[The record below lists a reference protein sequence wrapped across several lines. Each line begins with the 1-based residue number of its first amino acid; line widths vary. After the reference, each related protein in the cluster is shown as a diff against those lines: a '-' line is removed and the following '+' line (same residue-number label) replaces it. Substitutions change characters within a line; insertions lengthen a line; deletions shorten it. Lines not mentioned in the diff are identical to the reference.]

1 MLYAFNPV
9 TEQLRTSRFQ
19 FVDLAGSERLKDAHG
34 AYSLQDPSAL
44 EGLVTNFSLMMLS
57 QRMREIVEAGR
68 TGKSRK
74 DLVKMSFKTQ
84 NEPDLIPLVSESLT
98 GLALTLVCVCLSAAP
113 ANTSQSINALGFGCE
128 FSRLSVRPSVAK
140 RSKLC
145 AW

>member
-1 MLYAFNPV
+1 
-9 TEQLRTSRFQ
+9 
-19 FVDLAGSERLKDAHG
+19 
-34 AYSLQDPSAL
+34 
-44 EGLVTNFSLMMLS
+44 MMLS

-128 FSRLSVRPSVAK
+128 FSRLSVRPSVAP
-140 RSKLC
+140 SKALQ
-145 AW
+145 AVVTEAEKLVASGNGGSGDLANKYGLMRAAQGKTGAQMLALLERMRQ